1 MDGKENKDLLT
12 STNFTFYFS
21 DEMSSFIKNNLIQK
35 KKKKKKKRQLQTNSF
50 NEQAAATAADLLNQS
65 KSMSTLM
72 ENRAPK
78 QRCLT
83 STRMTFSW

>member
-1 MDGKENKDLLT
+1 MDRKENKDLLT

-21 DEMSSFIKNNLIQK
+21 DEMSSFIKNNLIPK
-35 KKKKKKKRQLQTNSF
+35 KKKKKQLQTNSF
-50 NEQAAATAADLLNQS
+50 NEQAATTAADLLNQL
-65 KSMSTLM
+65 KSISTLM

>member
-21 DEMSSFIKNNLIQK
+21 DEMSSFIKNNLIP
-35 KKKKKKKRQLQTNSF
+35 KKKKRQLQTNSF

-83 STRMTFSW
+83 STRLTFSW

>member
-35 KKKKKKKRQLQTNSF
+35 KKKKKGSCKQTH
-50 NEQAAATAADLLNQS
+50 
-65 KSMSTLM
+65 SM
-72 ENRAPK
+72 NK
-78 QRCLT
+78 QQTSLT
-83 STRMTFSW
+83 SQRVCQP

>member
-35 KKKKKKKRQLQTNSF
+35 KKRQLQTNSF

-65 KSMSTLM
+65 KSMSSLM

-83 STRMTFSW
+83 STRLTFSW

>member
-21 DEMSSFIKNNLIQK
+21 DEMSSFIKNNLIK
-35 KKKKKKKRQLQTNSF
+35 KKKKKKGQLQTNSF

-83 STRMTFSW
+83 STRLTFSW

>member
-1 MDGKENKDLLT
+1 
-12 STNFTFYFS
+12 
-21 DEMSSFIKNNLIQK
+21 MSSFIKNNLIQ
-35 KKKKKKKRQLQTNSF
+35 KKKKRQLQTNSF

-83 STRMTFSW
+83 STRLTFSW

>member
-21 DEMSSFIKNNLIQK
+21 DEMSSFIKNNLIK
-35 KKKKKKKRQLQTNSF
+35 KKKKGQLQTNSF

-83 STRMTFSW
+83 STRLTFSW

>member
-35 KKKKKKKRQLQTNSF
+35 KKKKKIFLGEFIHER
-50 NEQAAATAADLLNQS
+50 E
-65 KSMSTLM
+65 
-72 ENRAPK
+72 
-78 QRCLT
+78 
-83 STRMTFSW
+83 

>member
-35 KKKKKKKRQLQTNSF
+35 KKKRQLQTNSF

-65 KSMSTLM
+65 KSMSSLM

-83 STRMTFSW
+83 STRLTFSW

>member
-21 DEMSSFIKNNLIQK
+21 DEMSSFIKNNLIQ
-35 KKKKKKKRQLQTNSF
+35 KKKKKKRQLQTNSF

-83 STRMTFSW
+83 STRLTFSW